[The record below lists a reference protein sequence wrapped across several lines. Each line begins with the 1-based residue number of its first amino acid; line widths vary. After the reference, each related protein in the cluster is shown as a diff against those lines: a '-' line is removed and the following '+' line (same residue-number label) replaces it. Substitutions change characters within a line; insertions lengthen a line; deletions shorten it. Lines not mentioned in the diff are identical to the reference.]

1 MALTASMAKSTEQRP
16 SGGSVRQVTDTTQV
30 NQSSKGFKKWKEIGA
45 KGLKTFMTGMAQSQQ
60 RQGNAAYYHSGAAA
74 SNSQDYGSTS

>member
-1 MALTASMAKSTEQRP
+1 
-16 SGGSVRQVTDTTQV
+16 V

-74 SNSQDYGSTS
+74 SNSQYYGSSSQHHAYHN